1 MVTRPLGQAT
11 VNGLGEPPAS
21 QTLDRGL
28 RVLEHVAASARPL
41 TTVEVA
47 HDVGLHRSIT
57 YRMLRTL
64 EARRL
69 VARDADGAWLPGS
82 GLAVLASNVVPD
94 IRLAARS
101 VLESLANE
109 TAMTAFLVIRDHDE
123 AVTAVVVEPRT
134 AIAHVTYRPG
144 RRHPVTRGAPGIAL
158 LAGRAPLPGEREEV
172 AACRVR
178 GWAFSESEVLPG
190 MKACSAAPGGGE
202 DGRLHVVVTP
212 PGGAPEATATLTD
225 PLGPIEPHGES
236 PPQLAADPAGRLFIQ
251 YAVGEVVPGQ
261 RFPVSARR
269 SPRAGCGA
277 GPSRSPR
284 CCPA

>member
-1 MVTRPLGQAT
+1 MVTRPPGQASS
-11 VNGLGEPPAS
+11 NGSAEPPPS

-28 RVLEHVAASARPL
+28 RVLELVAASAHPL

-47 HDVGLHRSIT
+47 HDVRLHRSIT

-158 LAGRAPLPGEREEV
+158 LAGRPALPDEREEIV
-172 AACRVR
+172 VCRAR

-190 MKACSAAPGGGE
+190 MKACSAPVIAADGSCTAAVSVVFVGAPDLEVLGARVILAAGE
-202 DGRLHVVVTP
+202 ISARSDFI
-212 PGGAPEATATLTD
+212 GGAR
-225 PLGPIEPHGES
+225 G
-236 PPQLAADPAGRLFIQ
+236 
-251 YAVGEVVPGQ
+251 
-261 RFPVSARR
+261 
-269 SPRAGCGA
+269 
-277 GPSRSPR
+277 
-284 CCPA
+284 

>member
-1 MVTRPLGQAT
+1 MVTRPPGQASS
-11 VNGLGEPPAS
+11 NGSAEPPAS

-28 RVLEHVAASARPL
+28 RVLELVAASARPL
-41 TTVEVA
+41 ATVEVA
-47 HDVGLHRSIT
+47 QDVGLHRSIT

-69 VARDADGAWLPGS
+69 VARDGDGAWLPGS
-82 GLAVLASNVVPD
+82 GLSVLASNVVPD

-158 LAGRAPLPGEREEV
+158 LAGGAAVPGEREEIAV
-172 AACRVR
+172 CRER

-190 MKACSAAPGGGE
+190 MKACSAPVIAADGSCTAAVSVVFVGDPDLEVLGARVVRAAGE
-202 DGRLHVVVTP
+202 ISTRSDFI
-212 PGGAPEATATLTD
+212 GGAR
-225 PLGPIEPHGES
+225 G
-236 PPQLAADPAGRLFIQ
+236 
-251 YAVGEVVPGQ
+251 
-261 RFPVSARR
+261 
-269 SPRAGCGA
+269 
-277 GPSRSPR
+277 
-284 CCPA
+284 

>member
-1 MVTRPLGQAT
+1 MNRPARGPARELA
-11 VNGLGEPPAS
+11 NPNASGEPPAS

-28 RVLEHVAASARPL
+28 RVLEHVAGSARPL
-41 TTVEVA
+41 TTLEVA
-47 HDVGLHRSIT
+47 NDVDLHRSIA

-109 TAMTAFLVIRDHDE
+109 AAMTAFLVIRDHDE

-158 LAGRAPLPGEREEV
+158 LAGDPPRPAERSEV
-172 AACRVR
+172 GVCRER

-190 MKACSAAPGGGE
+190 MKACSAPVIAA
-202 DGRLHVVVTP
+202 DGSCIAAVAVVFV
-212 PGGAPEATATLTD
+212 GAPDLEALGALVVRAAGQISVRTD
-225 PLGPIEPHGES
+225 L
-236 PPQLAADPAGRLFIQ
+236 
-251 YAVGEVVPGQ
+251 VGG
-261 RFPVSARR
+261 
-269 SPRAGCGA
+269 PRA
-277 GPSRSPR
+277 
-284 CCPA
+284 

>member
-1 MVTRPLGQAT
+1 MVTRPPRRAIS
-11 VNGLGEPPAS
+11 NGPAEPPAS

-47 HDVGLHRSIT
+47 HDVRLHRSIT

-94 IRLAARS
+94 VRLAARS

-134 AIAHVTYRPG
+134 ALAHVTYRPG

-158 LAGRAPLPGEREEV
+158 LAGRAPLPDEREDV
-172 AACRVR
+172 AVCRVR

-190 MKACSAAPGGGE
+190 MKACSAP
-202 DGRLHVVVTP
+202 V
-212 PGGAPEATATLTD
+212 
-225 PLGPIEPHGES
+225 I
-236 PPQLAADPAGRLFIQ
+236 AADGSCAAAVSVVF
-251 YAVGEVVPGQ
+251 VGEPDLESLGGRVV
-261 RFPVSARR
+261 RAAKDISAR
-269 SPRAGCGA
+269 SEFSDGA
-277 GPSRSPR
+277 S
-284 CCPA
+284 A

>member
-1 MVTRPLGQAT
+1 VVTRPPGRASS
-11 VNGLGEPPAS
+11 NGPVEPPAS

-28 RVLEHVAASARPL
+28 RVLELVAASARPL

-47 HDVGLHRSIT
+47 QDVGLHRSIT

-69 VARDADGAWLPGS
+69 VSRDGDGAWLPGS

-101 VLESLANE
+101 VLESLADE

-158 LAGRAPLPGEREEV
+158 LAGGAAVPGERAEIAV
-172 AACRVR
+172 CRER

-190 MKACSAAPGGGE
+190 MKACSAPVIAA
-202 DGRLHVVVTP
+202 DGSCTAAVSVVFVGDPDLEVLGARVVRAAGQTSTRSDFI
-212 PGGAPEATATLTD
+212 GGAR
-225 PLGPIEPHGES
+225 G
-236 PPQLAADPAGRLFIQ
+236 
-251 YAVGEVVPGQ
+251 
-261 RFPVSARR
+261 
-269 SPRAGCGA
+269 
-277 GPSRSPR
+277 
-284 CCPA
+284 

>member
-1 MVTRPLGQAT
+1 
-11 VNGLGEPPAS
+11 
-21 QTLDRGL
+21 
-28 RVLEHVAASARPL
+28 
-41 TTVEVA
+41 
-47 HDVGLHRSIT
+47 
-57 YRMLRTL
+57 MLRTL

-69 VARDADGAWLPGS
+69 VARDADGAWVPGS

-158 LAGRAPLPGEREEV
+158 LAGRAPLPGEREDV
-172 AACRVR
+172 GVCRTR

-190 MKACSAAPGGGE
+190 MKACSAP
-202 DGRLHVVVTP
+202 V
-212 PGGAPEATATLTD
+212 
-225 PLGPIEPHGES
+225 I
-236 PPQLAADPAGRLFIQ
+236 AADGSCSA
-251 YAVGEVVPGQ
+251 AVSVVFVGDPDLDALGA
-261 RFPVSARR
+261 RVVRAAREISARSEFIGHAR
-269 SPRAGCGA
+269 T
-277 GPSRSPR
+277 
-284 CCPA
+284 

>member
-1 MVTRPLGQAT
+1 
-11 VNGLGEPPAS
+11 VNSNGSAEPPAS

-28 RVLEHVAASARPL
+28 RVLELVAASARPL

-47 HDVGLHRSIT
+47 QDVRLHRSIT

-69 VARDADGAWLPGS
+69 VARDGDGAWLPGS

-144 RRHPVTRGAPGIAL
+144 RRHPVARGAPGIAL
-158 LAGRAPLPGEREEV
+158 LAGRAALPGEREEIAV
-172 AACRVR
+172 CRER

-190 MKACSAAPGGGE
+190 MQACSAPVIAADGSCTAAVSVVFVGDPDLEVLGARVVRAAGE
-202 DGRLHVVVTP
+202 ISTRSDFI
-212 PGGAPEATATLTD
+212 GGAR
-225 PLGPIEPHGES
+225 G
-236 PPQLAADPAGRLFIQ
+236 
-251 YAVGEVVPGQ
+251 
-261 RFPVSARR
+261 
-269 SPRAGCGA
+269 
-277 GPSRSPR
+277 
-284 CCPA
+284 